1 MKSNRKMIKYSDSFV
16 VFEEIPDKVSL
27 ALNITNC
34 ANNCPGCHSPELAL
48 DMGQELTEDT
58 IDRLINENAG
68 ANCFLFMGEG
78 RDYKRLL
85 ELAMYIKDKYPYM
98 AVGVYSGR
106 DEVEDEYY
114 KVFDYV
120 KVGPYKEDL
129 GPLNKRTT
137 NQRLYKMV
145 DGVKTD
151 ITERFW
157 KNSIN

>member
-1 MKSNRKMIKYSDSFV
+1 MIKYSDSFV

-58 IDRLINENAG
+58 IDRLIKGNAG

-85 ELAMYIKDKYPYM
+85 ELVMYIKEKYPYM

-120 KVGPYKEDL
+120 KVGPYKQDL

>member
-1 MKSNRKMIKYSDSFV
+1 MIKYSDSFV

>member
-1 MKSNRKMIKYSDSFV
+1 MIKYSDSFV

-85 ELAMYIKDKYPYM
+85 ELAMYIKEKYPYM

>member
-1 MKSNRKMIKYSDSFV
+1 MIKYSDSFV

-58 IDRLINENAG
+58 IDLLIKKNAG

-85 ELAMYIKDKYPYM
+85 ELAMYIKEKYPYM

>member
-1 MKSNRKMIKYSDSFV
+1 MIKYSDSFV

-85 ELAMYIKDKYPYM
+85 ELAMYIKEKYPYM

-151 ITERFW
+151 ITGRFW

>member
-1 MKSNRKMIKYSDSFV
+1 MIKYSDSFV

-58 IDRLINENAG
+58 IDRLINENSG

-78 RDYKRLL
+78 RDYKILL
-85 ELAMYIKDKYPYM
+85 ELDMYIKEKYPYM

-151 ITERFW
+151 ITGRFW

>member
-1 MKSNRKMIKYSDSFV
+1 MIKYSDSFV

-58 IDRLINENAG
+58 IDRFINENAG

>member
-1 MKSNRKMIKYSDSFV
+1 MIKYSDSFV

-34 ANNCPGCHSPELAL
+34 ANTCPGCHSPELAL
-48 DMGQELTEDT
+48 DMGQELTENT

-85 ELAMYIKDKYPYM
+85 ELAMYIKEKYPYM

-106 DEVEDEYY
+106 DEVEDDYY

>member
-1 MKSNRKMIKYSDSFV
+1 MIKYSDSFV

-48 DMGQELTEDT
+48 DMGQELTEEI
-58 IDRLINENAG
+58 IDELIKENKG

-85 ELAMYIKDKYPYM
+85 ELAMYIKEKYPYM

>member
-1 MKSNRKMIKYSDSFV
+1 MIKYSDSFV

-48 DMGQELTEDT
+48 DMGQELTEEI
-58 IDRLINENAG
+58 IDELIKENKG
-68 ANCFLFMGEG
+68 VNCFLFMGEG

-85 ELAMYIKDKYPYM
+85 ELAMYIKEKYPYM

-145 DGVKTD
+145 NGIKTD

>member
-1 MKSNRKMIKYSDSFV
+1 MIKYDGSYI

-27 ALNITNC
+27 AINITNC
-34 ANNCPGCHSPELAL
+34 QNNCPGCHSPELAL

-58 IDRLINENAG
+58 IDRLIKENAG

-85 ELAMYIKDKYPYM
+85 ELAMYIKEKYPYM

>member
-1 MKSNRKMIKYSDSFV
+1 
-16 VFEEIPDKVSL
+16 
-27 ALNITNC
+27 
-34 ANNCPGCHSPELAL
+34 
-48 DMGQELTEDT
+48 
-58 IDRLINENAG
+58 
-68 ANCFLFMGEG
+68 
-78 RDYKRLL
+78 
-85 ELAMYIKDKYPYM
+85 M

-157 KNSIN
+157 KKSIN

>member
-85 ELAMYIKDKYPYM
+85 ELAMYIKEKYPYM

>member
-1 MKSNRKMIKYSDSFV
+1 MIKYSDSFV

-34 ANNCPGCHSPELAL
+34 ANNCPGCHSHELAL
-48 DMGQELTEDT
+48 DMGSELAENT

-85 ELAMYIKDKYPYM
+85 ELAMYIKEKYPYM

>member
-1 MKSNRKMIKYSDSFV
+1 MIKYSDSFV

-85 ELAMYIKDKYPYM
+85 ELAMYIKEKYPYM

-106 DEVEDEYY
+106 DAVEDEYY

>member
-1 MKSNRKMIKYSDSFV
+1 MIKYSDSFV

-85 ELAMYIKDKYPYM
+85 DLAMYIKEKYPYM

>member
-1 MKSNRKMIKYSDSFV
+1 MIKYSDSFV

-157 KNSIN
+157 KNSSN